1 MKNSEIKKLM
11 SHLGKLSHKKNP
23 RGKEFY
29 SAMSRKRWDKVVDNP
44 VDNANGKEYDE
55 DVTNNN

>member
-1 MKNSEIKKLM
+1 M
-11 SHLGKLSHKKNP
+11 SHLGKLSHKKKP

-29 SAMSRKRWDKVVDNP
+29 QAMSRKRWDKVVDNS

-55 DVTNNN
+55 DVINNN

>member
-1 MKNSEIKKLM
+1 M
-11 SHLGKLSHKKNP
+11 SHLGKLSHKKKP
-23 RGKEFY
+23 RSKEFY
-29 SAMSRKRWDKVVDNP
+29 QAMSRKRWDNS